1 MYEIAEIINVL
12 TYDDKYKL
20 IKLWSYQSP
29 LEVRIRLMRDI
40 LLVRLNTYVEGWDI
54 MEYNLRFQ
62 IMCNRILNELNII
75 VLLSVVRAM
84 YVHTGVNT
92 YHALHHG
99 KKPNRNYGLYYIT
112 DFVFGTLDLKP

>member
-29 LEVRIRLMRDI
+29 LEVRIRFMRDI

-62 IMCNRILNELNII
+62 IICNRILNELNLI
-75 VLLSVVRAM
+75 VSLPVG
-84 YVHTGVNT
+84 T
-92 YHALHHG
+92 
-99 KKPNRNYGLYYIT
+99 T
-112 DFVFGTLDLKP
+112 DFPLAL

>member
-12 TYDDKYKL
+12 TYDDKYKH

-29 LEVRIRLMRDI
+29 LEVRIRFMEDS
-40 LLVRLNTYVEGWDI
+40 LLARLNTYIEGWGI

-62 IMCNRILNELNII
+62 IMCNRILNELNLI
-75 VLLSVVRAM
+75 VKLSVVRAM

-99 KKPNRNYGLYYIT
+99 KNRTETMACIT
-112 DFVFGTLDLKP
+112 SLTLSLER